1 MTITAPITSA
11 RTPVDDTGAHQ
22 ALSAMEREHAA
33 DGDGARESRDAQ
45 LRLLPMSTPDLLM

>member
-1 MTITAPITSA
+1 
-11 RTPVDDTGAHQ
+11 
-22 ALSAMEREHAA
+22 MEREHAA